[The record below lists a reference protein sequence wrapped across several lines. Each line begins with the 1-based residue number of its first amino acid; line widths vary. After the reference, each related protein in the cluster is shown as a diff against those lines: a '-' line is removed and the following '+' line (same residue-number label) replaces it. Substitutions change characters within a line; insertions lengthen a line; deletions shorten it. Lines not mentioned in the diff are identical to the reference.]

1 MSYVEV
7 RQLGLSEWEVYKEVR
22 LRALQESPDSFSSTF
37 ERESAFSDEKW
48 SERLGAGE
56 NDSNMFLVAEL
67 DKKVIGLVCGT
78 LPAQNDSYGTLCQ
91 MWVDP
96 DYRGNGVGKI
106 LLARMIQWGM
116 SAKLVG
122 LALTVTTIN
131 TEAVSLYELAG
142 FSSSSELEA
151 LREGSELE
159 VSSMRLEL
167 KETQG

>member
-7 RQLGLSEWEVYKEVR
+7 RQLDSSEWEVYKEVR
-22 LRALQESPDSFSSTF
+22 LRALQESPDSFGSTF
-37 ERESAFSDEKW
+37 EREAAFSDDRW
-48 SERLGAGE
+48 SERLGADD
-56 NDSNMFLVAEL
+56 NNTFLVAEL

-78 LPAQNDSYGTLCQ
+78 LPAQNDGYGTLYQ

-106 LLARMIQWGM
+106 LLARMIQWAM

-142 FSSSSELEA
+142 FSSSTEFEA

-159 VSSMRLEL
+159 VCSMRLEL